1 MHENFTFY
9 TGLCSIQNEPTFY
22 CITQP
27 STEGNTKQSQSVH
40 GTVKKYKEHKKYKDH
55 AADSVLYK
63 RNAWN

>member
-27 STEGNTKQSQSVH
+27 STEGNKKQSQSVH
-40 GTVKKYKEHKKYKDH
+40 GTEKKIKNIKKEKVH
-55 AADSVLYK
+55 ADSVLNK
-63 RNAWN
+63 RNA